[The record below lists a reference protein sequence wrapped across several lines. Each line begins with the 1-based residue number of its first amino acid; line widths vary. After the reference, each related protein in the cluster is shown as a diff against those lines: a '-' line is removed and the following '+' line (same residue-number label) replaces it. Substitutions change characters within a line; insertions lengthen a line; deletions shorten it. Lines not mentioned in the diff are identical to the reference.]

1 MENHQLVLVLDFG
14 GQYNQLIARRVREHN
29 VYCEVKPYKTSIEEI
44 KALNPIGIIFTGG
57 PNSVY
62 EEKSPK
68 CDPAL
73 FELGVPV
80 LGICYGCQLMAHT
93 LGGEVTAAQEDTA
106 REYGKTETFYNT
118 DCKLFKGLPEQG
130 ISWMSHGDYMAK
142 VPEGFELVAH
152 TDMCPTAAIADEK
165 RGFYG
170 VQYHPEVNH
179 TENGSLMLK
188 NFLYEVCHAKGDW
201 TMGDYKNSSIKAI
214 REKVGDGKVLLA
226 LSGGVDSSVA
236 AALLAEAVG
245 NQLTCVFVDHGLM
258 RKNEGDEVEAAFS
271 KWDINLIR
279 MNEEEAFLG
288 ALKGL
293 TDPED
298 KRKAIGAQFIRTF
311 EKMGKQIGEQVGK
324 IDYLAQ
330 GTIYPDVIESGKDD
344 AAVIK
349 SHHNVGGLPDFVD
362 FKEII
367 EPLRMLFKDEVRRAG
382 LELGIPENLVYRQPF
397 PGPGL
402 GVRIIGEVTAEKVRI
417 VQDADAIYR
426 EEIAKAGIDRTLG
439 QYFAALTNMR
449 SVGCMGDVRTYD
461 YAIAL
466 RAVLTSDFM
475 TAESAELPWEVL
487 GKVTSRIVNEV
498 KGVNRVLY
506 DCTGK
511 PPATIEFE

>member
-1 MENHQLVLVLDFG
+1 MHAAVKFIRIGRIPVRVCFLPVGKRKIPQKPLPKTQKCGIILLYIHWENRKRLGDGKSSACSGARLRRRSG
-14 GQYNQLIARRVREHN
+14 NQLIARRVREHN
-29 VYCEVKPYKTSIEEI
+29 VYCEVKLYKTSIEEI

-226 LSGGVDSSVA
+226 LSGGVD
-236 AALLAEAVG
+236 
-245 NQLTCVFVDHGLM
+245 
-258 RKNEGDEVEAAFS
+258 
-271 KWDINLIR
+271 
-279 MNEEEAFLG
+279 LG
-288 ALKGL
+288 C
-293 TDPED
+293 
-298 KRKAIGAQFIRTF
+298 
-311 EKMGKQIGEQVGK
+311 
-324 IDYLAQ
+324 
-330 GTIYPDVIESGKDD
+330 SC
-344 AAVIK
+344 
-349 SHHNVGGLPDFVD
+349 S
-362 FKEII
+362 
-367 EPLRMLFKDEVRRAG
+367 AG
-382 LELGIPENLVYRQPF
+382 
-397 PGPGL
+397 
-402 GVRIIGEVTAEKVRI
+402 
-417 VQDADAIYR
+417 
-426 EEIAKAGIDRTLG
+426 
-439 QYFAALTNMR
+439 
-449 SVGCMGDVRTYD
+449 
-461 YAIAL
+461 
-466 RAVLTSDFM
+466 
-475 TAESAELPWEVL
+475 
-487 GKVTSRIVNEV
+487 
-498 KGVNRVLY
+498 
-506 DCTGK
+506 
-511 PPATIEFE
+511 